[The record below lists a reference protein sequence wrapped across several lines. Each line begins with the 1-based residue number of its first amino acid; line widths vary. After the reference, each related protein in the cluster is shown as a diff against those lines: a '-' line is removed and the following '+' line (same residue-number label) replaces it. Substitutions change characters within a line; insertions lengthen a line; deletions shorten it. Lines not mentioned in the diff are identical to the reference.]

1 VKVRDL
7 PPGDLLSVQPETSI
21 ADVAGQMRTGDSDA
35 AVVMSEG
42 RLVGIITE
50 RDLVRA
56 IADGIDPRSARA
68 DLVMTAD
75 PATVDADEDVEVV
88 AVKMASAGREQ
99 GWKARRPGLSSQPG
113 RDPGS
118 QRRLEARPK
127 SRRRIFGAHAVH
139 LRVQRLRCSL
149 THARCARSAARRFTR
164 IWATWIAESL
174 AEGFRP
180 RL

>member
-1 VKVRDL
+1 MKVRDL

-21 ADVAGQMRTGDSDA
+21 AEVAGQMRTGDSDA

-88 AVKMASAGREQ
+88 AVKMMRLGIRHLPVVNKAGKPVGLVSARNLV
-99 GWKARRPGLSSQPG
+99 AILDRRA
-113 RDPGS
+113 D
-118 QRRLEARPK
+118 
-127 SRRRIFGAHAVH
+127 
-139 LRVQRLRCSL
+139 
-149 THARCARSAARRFTR
+149 
-164 IWATWIAESL
+164 
-174 AEGFRP
+174 
-180 RL
+180 